1 VINATATD
9 AADNVSVESDPA
21 SAPDS
26 TAPTA
31 PVIDSFDGTIV
42 VGTAEAGSRVDILDA
57 DDVVIGSAT
66 ADGNGDYSVTLDTPL
81 ANGEVI
87 NATATDA
94 ADNVSVESDPASAP
108 DSTAPTAPVIDSFDG
123 TIVVGTAEANSRVD
137 ILDADNTVIGSAT
150 ADGNGDYSVTLDT
163 PLANGEVINATA
175 TDAADNT
182 SVESDPA
189 SAPDSTAPTAPVIDS
204 FDGTIV
210 VGTAEAGSRV
220 DILDADDVVIGS
232 ATADGNG
239 DYSVTLDT
247 PLTNGEVINATAT
260 DAADNVSVES
270 NPASAPDSTAPTA
283 PIIAPVITDNVAN
296 DGSGDVLD
304 PAETITDGGVT
315 NDNTPSVIVPADQV
329 TNGTPQLVIDGA
341 VVPSTPVTNGDGSV
355 TLTPT
360 TPLTDGDHD
369 LSYNIIDA
377 ANNESDDAPA
387 VSVTVDTTVIIAQ
400 DDSNDIDLGKLQVT
414 TYPSVNNA
422 NVIVLG
428 VAESDSGAEGTLDF
442 TVSEGANGT
451 VSIEVSQT
459 ALVAVADAVNIEVY
473 NSNGDRVYV
482 GTTGGDPLV
491 GDVIGLEL
499 LGLTGNDTLTA
510 VVSGLEPGDYTVV
523 MRKSESALTTLV
535 EDVELADLGD
545 SGIILGPDNQEAVL
559 NAVETSL
566 NTDYPILQLGTT
578 VKGILSAALLVTNE
592 LGVDALVTLLQD
604 NTVLNTLLGGV
615 VDPVLDAVAVAL
627 LSNTL
632 TLLETTDVTA
642 TLTEYDFDSS
652 TAITGNVIDPD
663 GLVTGELGEDTVTV
677 NTKLTDIS
685 SDSTMSESTSQLVDG
700 VNVFTIQGQYGVLV
714 IDENGDYTYTA
725 NGDYASSGE
734 TEVFEYTISNGAAG
748 NSDTAKL
755 VINISSTAPA
765 APIAAA
771 TITDNVANDGS
782 GGVLTPSEVI
792 ADDGTTNDNT
802 PSLEVAAGVLS
813 DSETLQ
819 LVVNGIVVDAVITEN
834 TDGSYTLTP
843 QTPLDD
849 AEYELSYNIKDAVSN
864 VSGNAPA
871 VTVTVDT
878 TSPAAVDNES
888 TLNVDVT
895 PTTTTL
901 LTKTQPVGGLLDL
914 GVLSDTIEVSL
925 LSNGNSAL
933 IFVVPNNSTEQ
944 VTIDGSGSAILSVTG
959 LAALL
964 GLGDIDFDLLVY
976 RVEDGSEDAVLVYEK
991 EDWLV
996 GLGVLNATWNADNL
1010 VLPEFEGGGTYY
1022 VTLGNSGGL
1031 LNANLLSSLSISTVS
1046 DVVTN
1051 YSPDGGV
1058 DGSVAGNVI
1067 TDLGADGTDTAATGT
1082 VVSAVDGLAVTDG
1095 TEIIGSYGTLTIN
1108 SDGSYNY
1115 SANATFTGTYGDIDI
1130 FEYTITAP
1138 NGESSSA
1145 NLEITIDYDSESGAS
1160 ADRVSASSFTLAD
1173 DAASIDIPDTSLT
1186 VSSEGLDVLSFEGE
1200 DQTISLSDIFEVDV
1214 IDISGIGA
1222 NTLTVQA
1229 ADIANSGTSDAIY
1242 VRGDSDDTVDLGN
1255 IGADLSDTDGSGN
1268 PSNWIDTGTDVTDAD
1283 GQQYN
1288 VWALSTDSATQ
1299 VNIDVDITNVI

>member
-1 VINATATD
+1 MSASADLEQGEAVVGTVVATASGSIDPNGDDVTYELDTDSAVNYAIDPATGEITLTQAGADIVNAGGTLAAPVVNATDGDLDSASTTGTVPTTV
-9 AADNVSVESDPA
+9 DNNND
-21 SAPDS
+21 
-26 TAPTA
+26 APTA
-31 PVIDSFDGTIV
+31 PTVSASADLEQGEAV
-42 VGTAEAGSRVDILDA
+42 VGTVVATASGSIDPNG
-57 DDVVIGSAT
+57 DDVT
-66 ADGNGDYSVTLDTPL
+66 YELDTDSAVNYAIDPATGEITLTQAGADIVNAGGTL
-81 ANGEVI
+81 AAPVV
-87 NATATDA
+87 NATDG
-94 ADNVSVESDPASAP
+94 DLDSASTTGTVPTTLPDTTAP
-108 DSTAPTAPVIDSFDG
+108 D
-123 TIVVGTAEANSRVD
+123 
-137 ILDADNTVIGSAT
+137 
-150 ADGNGDYSVTLDT
+150 
-163 PLANGEVINATA
+163 
-175 TDAADNT
+175 
-182 SVESDPA
+182 
-189 SAPDSTAPTAPVIDS
+189 
-204 FDGTIV
+204 
-210 VGTAEAGSRV
+210 
-220 DILDADDVVIGS
+220 
-232 ATADGNG
+232 
-239 DYSVTLDT
+239 
-247 PLTNGEVINATAT
+247 
-260 DAADNVSVES
+260 
-270 NPASAPDSTAPTA
+270 A
-283 PIIAPVITDNVAN
+283 PIIAPLITDNVAN

-304 PAETITDGGVT
+304 PVEAIADGGVT

-329 TNGTPQLVIDGA
+329 ANGTPQLVIDGE
-341 VVPSTPVTNGDGSV
+341 VVASDAVTNDDGSV

-360 TPLTDGDHD
+360 TPLTDGDYD

-428 VAESDSGAEGTLDF
+428 VAESDSGADGTLDF

-523 MRKSESALTTLV
+523 VRKSESALTTLV

-592 LGVDALVTLLQD
+592 LGIDALVTLLQD

-685 SDSTMSESTSQLVDG
+685 SDSTMSEPTSQLVDG

-734 TEVFEYTISNGAAG
+734 TDVFEYTISNGTAG

-755 VINISSTAPA
+755 VININSTAPD
-765 APIAAA
+765 APVTAA

-782 GGVLTPSEVI
+782 GGVLTPSEII

-802 PSLEVAAGVLS
+802 PSLEIAAGALS
-813 DSETLQ
+813 DGETLQ
-819 LVVNGIVVDAVITEN
+819 LVVNGNVVDAVITEN
-834 TDGSYTLTP
+834 ADGSYTLTP

-849 AEYELSYNIKDAVSN
+849 AEYELSYNIKDAVDN

-888 TLNVDVT
+888 TLNVNVT
-895 PTTTTL
+895 PTITTQTTQ
-901 LTKTQPVGGLLDL
+901 TKTVGGLLNL
-914 GVLSDTIEVSL
+914 GVLSDTIDVSL
-925 LSNGNSAL
+925 LSSNSGL
-933 IFVVPNNSTEQ
+933 TFVVPNNTTEQ
-944 VTIDGSGSAILSVTG
+944 VTVDGTGSAFLNLS
-959 LAALL
+959 LL
-964 GLGDIDFDLLVY
+964 GDTNFDLVVY
-976 RVEDGSEDAVLVYEK
+976 RVEEGSTNAVLVYEK
-991 EDWLV
+991 VDWLV
-996 GLGVLNATWNADNL
+996 GSGVVSASWSADNL

-1022 VTLGNSGGL
+1022 VTLGNASGL
-1031 LNANLLSSLSISTVS
+1031 LNVNLLGSLSISTVS

-1067 TDLGADGTDTAATGT
+1067 TDSGTDGVDTAATGT
-1082 VVSAVDGLAVTDG
+1082 VVSTVNGSTVIDG
-1095 TEIIGSYGTLTIN
+1095 TEIVGSYGTLTIN

-1115 SANATFTGTYGDIDI
+1115 VANATFTGTYGDIDI

-1173 DAASIDIPDTSLT
+1173 DATSIDIPDTSLS
-1186 VSSEGLDVLSFEGE
+1186 VSSEGLDVLSFESE

-1229 ADIANSGTSDAIY
+1229 ADITTSDPIY
-1242 VRGDSDDTVDLGN
+1242 IKGDSDDTVDLGN

-1268 PSNWIDTGTDVTDAD
+1268 AATWVNTQTTTSDAD

>member
-1 VINATATD
+1 
-9 AADNVSVESDPA
+9 
-21 SAPDS
+21 
-26 TAPTA
+26 
-31 PVIDSFDGTIV
+31 
-42 VGTAEAGSRVDILDA
+42 
-57 DDVVIGSAT
+57 
-66 ADGNGDYSVTLDTPL
+66 
-81 ANGEVI
+81 
-87 NATATDA
+87 
-94 ADNVSVESDPASAP
+94 
-108 DSTAPTAPVIDSFDG
+108 
-123 TIVVGTAEANSRVD
+123 
-137 ILDADNTVIGSAT
+137 
-150 ADGNGDYSVTLDT
+150 
-163 PLANGEVINATA
+163 EVINATA

-182 SVESDPA
+182 
-189 SAPDSTAPTAPVIDS
+189 
-204 FDGTIV
+204 
-210 VGTAEAGSRV
+210 
-220 DILDADDVVIGS
+220 
-232 ATADGNG
+232 
-239 DYSVTLDT
+239 
-247 PLTNGEVINATAT
+247 
-260 DAADNVSVES
+260 SVES

-315 NDNTPSVIVPADQV
+315 NDNTPSVTVPADQV
-329 TNGTPQLVIDGA
+329 TNGTPQLVIDGV
-341 VVPSTPVTNGDGSV
+341 VVPSTSVTNGDGSV

-360 TPLTDGDHD
+360 TPLTDGEHD
-369 LSYNIIDA
+369 LSYNLTDDA
-377 ANNESDDAPA
+377 GNVSDDAPA

-414 TYPSVNNA
+414 TYPSVNNDS
-422 NVIVLG
+422 VTVLG
-428 VAESDSGAEGTLDF
+428 VAESDSGTDGTLDF
-442 TVSEGANGT
+442 TVSEGASGT

-482 GTTGGDPLV
+482 GTTGGNPLV

-523 MRKSESALTTLV
+523 VRKSESALTTLV
-535 EDVELADLGD
+535 QDVELAELGD

-559 NAVETSL
+559 NTVETSL
-566 NTDYPILQLGTT
+566 NTDSPGLGTT

-592 LGVDALVTLLQD
+592 LGVDALVTLLQE

-652 TAITGNVIDPD
+652 IAITGNVIDPD
-663 GLVTGELGEDTVTV
+663 GLVTGESGEDTVTV

-685 SDSTMSESTSQLVDG
+685 SDNTVSEPTSQLVDG

-734 TEVFEYTISNGAAG
+734 TDVFEYTISNGAAG

-813 DSETLQ
+813 DGETLQ
-819 LVVNGIVVDAVITEN
+819 LVVNGNVVDAVLTEN
-834 TDGSYTLTP
+834 ADGSYTLTP

-849 AEYELSYNIKDAVSN
+849 AEYELSYNIKDAVDN

-888 TLNVDVT
+888 TLNVNVT
-895 PTTTTL
+895 PTITTQETQ
-901 LTKTQPVGGLLDL
+901 TQPVGGLLNL
-914 GVLSDTIEVSL
+914 GVLSDTIDVSVL
-925 LSNGNSAL
+925 GSNSGL
-933 IFVVPNNSTEQ
+933 TFVVPNNSTEQ
-944 VTIDGSGSAILSVTG
+944 VTVDGTGSAFLDLS
-959 LAALL
+959 LL
-964 GLGDIDFDLLVY
+964 GDTNFDLVVY
-976 RVEDGSEDAVLVYEK
+976 RVEEGSTDAVLVYE
-991 EDWLV
+991 EVNWLV
-996 GLGVLNATWNADNL
+996 SSGGILGASWSANEL

-1022 VTLGNSGGL
+1022 VTLGNASGL
-1031 LNANLLSSLSISTVS
+1031 LNVSLLGSLSISTVS

-1051 YSPDGGV
+1051 YSPDEGV
-1058 DGSVAGNVI
+1058 DGTVAGNVI

-1082 VVSAVDGLAVTDG
+1082 VVSAVDGLAVIDG
-1095 TEIIGSYGTLTIN
+1095 TEIVGNYGMLTIN

-1115 SANATFTGTYGDIDI
+1115 AANSTFTGTYGDVDV

-1145 NLEITIDYDSESGAS
+1145 NLEITIDYDSESGA
-1160 ADRVSASSFTLAD
+1160 AAGRVSASSFTLAD

-1186 VSSEGLDVLSFEGE
+1186 VSSEGLDVLSFESE

-1229 ADIANSGTSDAIY
+1229 ADITTSDAIY

-1255 IGADLSDTDGSGN
+1255 IGTDLSDTDGSGN
-1268 PSNWIDTGTDVTDAD
+1268 AATWVNTQTTTSDAD

-1299 VNIDVDITNVI
+1299 VNIDVDITNII

>member
-1 VINATATD
+1 
-9 AADNVSVESDPA
+9 
-21 SAPDS
+21 
-26 TAPTA
+26 

-42 VGTAEAGSRVDILDA
+42 VGTAEAGS
-57 DDVVIGSAT
+57 T
-66 ADGNGDYSVTLDTPL
+66 
-81 ANGEVI
+81 
-87 NATATDA
+87 
-94 ADNVSVESDPASAP
+94 
-108 DSTAPTAPVIDSFDG
+108 
-123 TIVVGTAEANSRVD
+123 
-137 ILDADNTVIGSAT
+137 
-150 ADGNGDYSVTLDT
+150 
-163 PLANGEVINATA
+163 
-175 TDAADNT
+175 
-182 SVESDPA
+182 
-189 SAPDSTAPTAPVIDS
+189 
-204 FDGTIV
+204 
-210 VGTAEAGSRV
+210 V

-260 DAADNVSVES
+260 DAADNTSVES
-270 NPASAPDSTAPTA
+270 NSASAPDSTAPTAPVIDSFDGTIVVGTAEAGSTVDILDADDVVIGSATADGNGDYSVTLDTPLTNGEVINATATDAADNTSVESNSASAPDSTAPTA

-315 NDNTPSVIVPADQV
+315 NDNTPSVTVPADQV
-329 TNGTPQLVIDGA
+329 TNGTPQLVIDGV
-341 VVPSTPVTNGDGSV
+341 VVPSTSVTNGDGSV

-360 TPLTDGDHD
+360 TPLTDGEHD
-369 LSYNIIDA
+369 LSYNLTDDA
-377 ANNESDDAPA
+377 GNVSDDAPA

-414 TYPSVNNA
+414 TYPSVNNDS
-422 NVIVLG
+422 VTVLG
-428 VAESDSGAEGTLDF
+428 VAESDSGTDGTLDF
-442 TVSEGANGT
+442 TVSEGASGT

-482 GTTGGDPLV
+482 GTTGGNPLV

-523 MRKSESALTTLV
+523 VRKSESALTTLV
-535 EDVELADLGD
+535 QDVELAELGD

-559 NAVETSL
+559 NTVETSL
-566 NTDYPILQLGTT
+566 NTDSPGLGTT

-592 LGVDALVTLLQD
+592 LGVDALVTLLQE

-652 TAITGNVIDPD
+652 IAITGNVIDPD
-663 GLVTGELGEDTVTV
+663 GLVTGESGEDTVTV

-685 SDSTMSESTSQLVDG
+685 SDNTVSEPTSQLVDG

-734 TEVFEYTISNGAAG
+734 TDVFEYTISNGAAG

-755 VINISSTAPA
+755 VINISSTASA

-813 DSETLQ
+813 DGETLQ
-819 LVVNGIVVDAVITEN
+819 LVVNGNVVDAVLTEN
-834 TDGSYTLTP
+834 ADGSYTLTP

-849 AEYELSYNIKDAVSN
+849 AEYELSYNIKDAVDN

-888 TLNVDVT
+888 TLNVNVT
-895 PTTTTL
+895 PTITTQETQ
-901 LTKTQPVGGLLDL
+901 TQPVGGLLNL
-914 GVLSDTIEVSL
+914 GVLSDTIDVSVL
-925 LSNGNSAL
+925 GSNSGL
-933 IFVVPNNSTEQ
+933 TFVVPNNSTEQ
-944 VTIDGSGSAILSVTG
+944 VTVDGTGSAFLDLS
-959 LAALL
+959 LL
-964 GLGDIDFDLLVY
+964 GDTNFDLVVY
-976 RVEDGSEDAVLVYEK
+976 RVEEGSTDAVLVYE
-991 EDWLV
+991 EVNWLV
-996 GLGVLNATWNADNL
+996 SSGGILGASWSANEL

-1022 VTLGNSGGL
+1022 VTLGNASGL
-1031 LNANLLSSLSISTVS
+1031 LNVSLLGSLSISTVS

-1051 YSPDGGV
+1051 YSPDEGV
-1058 DGSVAGNVI
+1058 DGTVAGNVI

-1082 VVSAVDGLAVTDG
+1082 VVSAVDGLAVIDG
-1095 TEIIGSYGTLTIN
+1095 TEIVGNYGMLTIN

-1115 SANATFTGTYGDIDI
+1115 AANSTFTGTYGDVDV

-1145 NLEITIDYDSESGAS
+1145 NLEITIDYDSESGA
-1160 ADRVSASSFTLAD
+1160 AAGRVSASSFTLAD

-1186 VSSEGLDVLSFEGE
+1186 VSSEGLDVLSFESE

-1229 ADIANSGTSDAIY
+1229 ADITTSDAIY

-1255 IGADLSDTDGSGN
+1255 IGTDLSDTDGSGN
-1268 PSNWIDTGTDVTDAD
+1268 AATWVNTQTTTSDAD

>member
-1 VINATATD
+1 TADANGDYSVTLDTPLTNGEVINAMATD

-26 TAPTA
+26 T
-31 PVIDSFDGTIV
+31 V
-42 VGTAEAGSRVDILDA
+42 
-57 DDVVIGSAT
+57 
-66 ADGNGDYSVTLDTPL
+66 
-81 ANGEVI
+81 
-87 NATATDA
+87 
-94 ADNVSVESDPASAP
+94 
-108 DSTAPTAPVIDSFDG
+108 
-123 TIVVGTAEANSRVD
+123 
-137 ILDADNTVIGSAT
+137 
-150 ADGNGDYSVTLDT
+150 
-163 PLANGEVINATA
+163 
-175 TDAADNT
+175 
-182 SVESDPA
+182 
-189 SAPDSTAPTAPVIDS
+189 
-204 FDGTIV
+204 
-210 VGTAEAGSRV
+210 
-220 DILDADDVVIGS
+220 
-232 ATADGNG
+232 
-239 DYSVTLDT
+239 
-247 PLTNGEVINATAT
+247 
-260 DAADNVSVES
+260 
-270 NPASAPDSTAPTA
+270 PTA
-283 PIIAPVITDNVAN
+283 PIIAPDVTDNVAN
-296 DGSGDVLD
+296 DGSGDALD
-304 PAETITDGGVT
+304 PAETVANNGVT
-315 NDNTPSVIVPADQV
+315 NDNTPSVTVPADQV
-329 TNGTPQLVIDGA
+329 ANGTPQLVIDGN
-341 VVPSTPVTNGDGSV
+341 VVPSTSTPNGDGSV

-360 TPLTDGDHD
+360 TPLTDGEHD
-369 LSYNIIDA
+369 LSYHLTDDA
-377 ANNESDDAPA
+377 GNVSDDAPA

-414 TYPSVNNA
+414 TYPSVNNDS
-422 NVIVLG
+422 VTVLG
-428 VAESDSGAEGTLDF
+428 VAESDSGTDGTLDF

-523 MRKSESALTTLV
+523 VRKSESALATLV
-535 EDVELADLGD
+535 QDVELAELGD

-578 VKGILSAALLVTNE
+578 VKGILTVALGETNE
-592 LGVDALVTLLQD
+592 LGVDDLIDVLQQNALVGGLLAG
-604 NTVLNTLLGGV
+604 LL
-615 VDPVLDAVAVAL
+615 DPVLDAVAEAL

-663 GLVTGELGEDTVTV
+663 GLVTGELGEDTVTA

-685 SDSTMSESTSQLVDG
+685 SDNTMSESTSQLVDG

-734 TEVFEYTISNGAAG
+734 TEVFEYTISNGTAG

-755 VINISSTAPA
+755 VINLSSTAPA

-849 AEYELSYNIKDAVSN
+849 AKYELSYNIKDAVDN

-888 TLNVDVT
+888 TLNVNVT
-895 PTTTTL
+895 PTITTQETQ
-901 LTKTQPVGGLLDL
+901 TQPVGGLLNL
-914 GVLSDTIEVSL
+914 GVLSDTIAVSVL
-925 LSNGNSAL
+925 GSNSGL
-933 IFVVPNNSTEQ
+933 TFVVPNNSTEQ
-944 VTIDGSGSAILSVTG
+944 VTVDGTGSAFLDLS
-959 LAALL
+959 LL
-964 GLGDIDFDLLVY
+964 GDTNFDLVVY
-976 RVEDGSEDAVLVYEK
+976 RVEEGSTDAVLVYE
-991 EDWLV
+991 EVNWLV
-996 GLGVLNATWNADNL
+996 SSGGVLGASWSANEL

-1022 VTLGNSGGL
+1022 VTLGNASGL
-1031 LNANLLSSLSISTVS
+1031 LNVSLLGSLSISTVS

-1051 YSPDGGV
+1051 YSPDEGV
-1058 DGSVAGNVI
+1058 DGTVAGNVI

-1082 VVSAVDGLAVTDG
+1082 VVSAVDGLAVIDG
-1095 TEIIGSYGTLTIN
+1095 TEIVGNYGMLTIN

-1115 SANATFTGTYGDIDI
+1115 AANSTFTGTYGDVDV

-1145 NLEITIDYDSESGAS
+1145 NLEITIDYDSESGA
-1160 ADRVSASSFTLAD
+1160 AAGRVSASSFTLAD

-1186 VSSEGLDVLSFEGE
+1186 VSSEGLDVLSFESE

-1288 VWALSTDSATQ
+1288 VWALSTDLATQ